1 MDESN
6 CGTTDSVW
14 KPLYR
19 VGGAAAL
26 ITAVLIPIHVI
37 VFIVWPPPLEG
48 TVTDWFTLFQ
58 DNWLLGLLSM
68 DLLLMADYVLLV
80 PIVLA
85 LYAVLR
91 RASEYLMAIGTALF
105 FLAIAVYF
113 ASNTAFEM
121 LSLSEG
127 YAVATTEAQRSTFLA
142 AGQAMIATY
151 QGTSFQ
157 VSYVLGSV
165 AGIII
170 GAVMLRSNIFS
181 RVTAYAGILG
191 NVIGFGLYVPMIGLF
206 LSVVSGPVLWIWYIL
221 LARRLFQLGRLE
233 RETLPQ
239 QS

>member
-6 CGTTDSVW
+6 AGTTDSVW

-48 TVTDWFTLFQ
+48 TVIDWFTLFQ

-85 LYAVLR
+85 LYVVLR

-105 FLAIAVYF
+105 FL
-113 ASNTAFEM
+113 
-121 LSLSEG
+121 
-127 YAVATTEAQRSTFLA
+127 
-142 AGQAMIATY
+142 
-151 QGTSFQ
+151 
-157 VSYVLGSV
+157 
-165 AGIII
+165 
-170 GAVMLRSNIFS
+170 
-181 RVTAYAGILG
+181 
-191 NVIGFGLYVPMIGLF
+191 
-206 LSVVSGPVLWIWYIL
+206 
-221 LARRLFQLGRLE
+221 
-233 RETLPQ
+233 
-239 QS
+239 